1 MALSDNYRNPLSEW
15 INKNCSKEFSLI
27 DIDTNL
33 VQWKASKKVMRFFEY
48 KNPNELFH
56 SKTGRT
62 VLEVMAAQFD
72 RANQEEANEL
82 KCYVYLVRKVDGKK
96 VEVESLNSKKT
107 KVMDE
112 QEFKKFI
119 EMK

>member
-1 MALSDNYRNPLSEW
+1 MSLEGNYRNALSEW

-33 VQWKASKKVMRFFEY
+33 VQWKASSKVMRFFEY
-48 KNPNELFH
+48 RNPNELFH

-62 VLEVMAAQFD
+62 VLEVMAAQFKLMN
-72 RANQEEANEL
+72 AQPHNKL
-82 KCYVYLVRKVDGKK
+82 KCYVYIVRKIDGKK
-96 VEVESLNSKKT
+96 VEVGSLNSKRT

-112 QEFKKFI
+112 TEFKKFI